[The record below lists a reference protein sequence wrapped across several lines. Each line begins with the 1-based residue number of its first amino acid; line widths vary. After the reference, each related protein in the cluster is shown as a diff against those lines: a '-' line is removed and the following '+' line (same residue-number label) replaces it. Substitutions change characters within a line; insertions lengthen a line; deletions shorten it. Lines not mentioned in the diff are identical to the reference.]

1 MPIISS
7 VLAFNFTIILTITLL
22 RTGVTGGSILGR
34 KFVEERTV
42 TLTERGYE
50 PERIRLRRGVPA
62 RLTFIR
68 QVEATCATEIE
79 LLGYGIKRDLPL
91 NQPVVVEFTPTRSG
105 ELTYTCSMK
114 MVGGKILIR

>member
-1 MPIISS
+1 MPSISS

-42 TLTERGYE
+42 TLAERGYE